1 MKVSSAVIKLVLRKN
16 KTLADGTHPIML
28 RVSYNGMKEKST
40 HCSCLEKEWDAK
52 NMQLRRGVQN
62 CAVINDKLK
71 AILREAEDKRDAL
84 EAKGV
89 AYTASMLLDT
99 EPAEYVES
107 IVDLMS
113 LEREYE
119 RERSLSAQS
128 IPNRRT
134 AVKIAERYFGREVD
148 VRELSTENI
157 QKMLSEKVAEGR
169 KEGYVRNVFRILLSI
184 VRFAE
189 ERGIPVGKIDSRLGR
204 RYAQSH
210 SLYYVDKRS
219 IEFIKE
225 FFLSRVIEYEAD
237 GNFVYRK
244 EGIEALC
251 KGNTP
256 LFAIY
261 LWLLIYRLQ
270 GLAPVDCALL
280 RMKQLREITVSGV
293 KYFAIDTFRSKT
305 RKPVKIRVRMEGV
318 FNLVVI
324 RVMQIFR
331 KGEKYFLPT
340 LEGVNSADTKKVRD
354 KMDTRLQQLR
364 LWLKRGFAA
373 INVIIEEHN
382 SANKDTVPLI
392 DCERA
397 NFYTARHSYAQAYL
411 TSPNASPLALAS
423 LMGRSPNTL
432 ATYLQ
437 QLSSESDVTAASDV
451 LI

>member
-52 NMQLRRGVQN
+52 NMQLR
-62 CAVINDKLK
+62 
-71 AILREAEDKRDAL
+71 
-84 EAKGV
+84 
-89 AYTASMLLDT
+89 
-99 EPAEYVES
+99 
-107 IVDLMS
+107 
-113 LEREYE
+113 
-119 RERSLSAQS
+119 
-128 IPNRRT
+128 
-134 AVKIAERYFGREVD
+134 
-148 VRELSTENI
+148 
-157 QKMLSEKVAEGR
+157 
-169 KEGYVRNVFRILLSI
+169 
-184 VRFAE
+184 
-189 ERGIPVGKIDSRLGR
+189 
-204 RYAQSH
+204 
-210 SLYYVDKRS
+210 
-219 IEFIKE
+219 
-225 FFLSRVIEYEAD
+225 
-237 GNFVYRK
+237 
-244 EGIEALC
+244 
-251 KGNTP
+251 
-256 LFAIY
+256 
-261 LWLLIYRLQ
+261 
-270 GLAPVDCALL
+270 
-280 RMKQLREITVSGV
+280 EITVRGV

-373 INVIIEEHN
+373 INVIIEQHN

-451 LI
+451 LL